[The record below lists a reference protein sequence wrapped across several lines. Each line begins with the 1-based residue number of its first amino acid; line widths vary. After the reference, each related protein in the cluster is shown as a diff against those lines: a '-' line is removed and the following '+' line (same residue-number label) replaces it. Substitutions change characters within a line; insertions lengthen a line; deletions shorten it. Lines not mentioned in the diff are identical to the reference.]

1 MVKDKPAHEPA
12 DDPQAD
18 AAPNASGEGLNTAKP
33 SPGGGVR
40 VAVEVAVNS
49 LVGLPFFA
57 AGAFGLVDD
66 GMSSQAPGWASW
78 AVIAVGAAMVMVGF
92 YVSALSR
99 PRLNPMPGENVLE
112 MRYPSMKPA
121 YARMVM
127 SVPLFAAAGYLL
139 WFTLLPYVYPFI
151 PFMAGVYLYLRGVI
165 TYWVNH
171 HTAYYATNRR
181 AVRMYRFVW
190 LDTTEIPIG
199 SVNSISVTRS
209 FIEMLTGRGSVQVAS
224 GIGARHKVHMK
235 EVDNPEPVAQ
245 TIREMAR

>member
-1 MVKDKPAHEPA
+1 MSKDKSAHEPTNE
-12 DDPQAD
+12 PQSD
-18 AAPNASGEGLNTAKP
+18 GAANASAEVVDATKRTSRG
-33 SPGGGVR
+33 
-40 VAVEVAVNS
+40 AVGIAIELAVN
-49 LVGLPFFA
+49 LMVGLPFFA
-57 AGAFGLVDD
+57 AGVFGLVDYD
-66 GMSSQAPGWASW
+66 LSSQAPGWASW
-78 AVIAVGAAMVMVGF
+78 AIIAVGAAMVVVGL
-92 YVSALSR
+92 YVSVLSR
-99 PRLNPMPGENVLE
+99 PRLNPMPGEEVLE
-112 MRYPSMKPA
+112 TRHPSMKPA
-121 YARMVM
+121 FARIVI
-127 SVPLFAAAGYLL
+127 SVPFFAAAGYLL
-139 WFTLLPYVYPFI
+139 WFTLLPYVYPFM
-151 PFMAGVYLYLRGVI
+151 PFVVGMYLYLRGVI

-245 TIREMAR
+245 TIRELTQ